1 MSITATGVPFE
12 QLEVFSRAGDIITK
26 KRIRMLE
33 SSCNTVLLVKSWL
46 GQEDVDSKELEAE
59 SDLEFTRPGKTNYE
73 ATDIYA
79 ANIDLDEEPNF
90 G

>member
-1 MSITATGVPFE
+1 MSITATGVPSE
-12 QLEVFSRAGDIITK
+12 QVFSRAGDIITK

-46 GQEDVDSKELEAE
+46 GQEDVDLKELEAE
-59 SDLEFTRPGKTNYE
+59 SDLECTGPGKTNYE
-73 ATDIYA
+73 ANIYA